1 MNTQFSPLQQRPT
14 LRLLLKCK
22 ACGKSFAEE
31 LAYCGKQSA
40 TCPYCGWTK
49 NGGK

>member
-1 MNTQFSPLQQRPT
+1 MQQFNVIHRPV

-40 TCPYCGWTK
+40 ACPYCGWTK
-49 NGGK
+49 NGREL